1 MAKTML
7 IDAAHSEEI
16 RVVVADDNN
25 KIQEFE
31 VETSGKEMTKG
42 NVYIAEIN
50 RVEPSLQAAFVSYG
64 ANRNG
69 FLAFG
74 EIHPEYFD
82 LPKAEKKALL
92 EELDE
97 IAEKRKQRM
106 EERDQ
111 EFERRRAERAER
123 KAAKKAPRNIE
134 ADDIEDTD
142 DSTDD
147 DDIADAQ
154 PNSAPDTLNLTAEE
168 LEEDARAMALA
179 NAMMESLDEDGN
191 PIPASSGN
199 KKQNQGGRRGGPAK
213 RPRRHSRSEKSA
225 PADADGNKDVDGNKK
240 EASSSK
246 KKTSRPARKSSDD
259 ASDDA
264 SKAKKPTRARKTTT
278 KAKEISE
285 DDSDNAK
292 ERTVPIHRRYAIEDV
307 LKEGQKILVQV
318 RKEERGTKGAALT
331 TYVSMPGRFT
341 VLMPNTP
348 YAGGISRKIND
359 QEERV
364 ALKKIYDDLK
374 IPKGMGLIMR
384 TAGGGHDKDLIKRD
398 LKNLTTRWK
407 QIQKDFKD
415 PEKELPALVHED
427 GSLIVRAVRDMFT
440 DDIESIHVSGKRAY
454 DSAKDYMKFLMP
466 ESAKVV
472 KEYKGT
478 TPIFTEYGVEQALNK
493 LHHSK
498 VELPSGGYL
507 IINPTEALI
516 SIDVNSGR
524 NTSERNIE
532 ETAYK
537 TNLEAADE
545 VARQLRMRD
554 LAGLVVIDFI
564 DMEDRR
570 NERNVERAMKKAVR
584 KDRARIQVGGI
595 SDFGLLEMSRQRLR
609 PSMEESTY
617 IDCPHC
623 NGTGV
628 VPSLATS
635 GLMLL
640 RNLEDKN
647 VRGKA
652 DRIVITMHTDLAIY
666 ILNHKREQIKE
677 MESRLKIQIQIK
689 TDDKYDVPDHRLELI
704 VLSADGKEA
713 SQTKEIKL
721 REQAEKGP
729 EARYRGKQNKGGR
742 GSNNKS
748 DNSGNNKRKGR
759 GGKKADN
766 ADKDSRQDN
775 RNDKS
780 AKDSNERSSQNKKP
794 ALKSAK
800 TDQAESKNAS
810 TDKKA
815 EEKKETKPARKP
827 ARRASSKATEKAEVK
842 EAPKDAP
849 KKEAEKP
856 KPAPAKG
863 IVVQKIDADGNAAV
877 SQNKEKKSVVKS
889 WWSRS

>member
-1 MAKTML
+1 MAKKML
-7 IDAAHSEEI
+7 IDAAHTEEL
-16 RVVVADDNN
+16 RVVVADDNQR
-25 KIQEFE
+25 IQEFE
-31 VETSGKEMTKG
+31 VETTGKEMTKG

-64 ANRNG
+64 GNRNG

-82 LPKAEKKALL
+82 LPKAEKKALMEEL
-92 EELDE
+92 EE
-97 IAEKRKQRM
+97 IADKRRQRM

-111 EFERRRAERAER
+111 EFERRREEREAR
-123 KAAKKAPRNIE
+123 KQAKKAPKRASAE
-134 ADDIEDTD
+134 SAEDTD
-142 DSTDD
+142 NDD
-147 DDIADAQ
+147 DDDA
-154 PNSAPDTLNLTAEE
+154 PIVKPSSAPDALNLSAEE

-179 NAMMESLDEDGN
+179 NAMADSIDDDSA
-191 PIPASSGN
+191 PKSGA
-199 KKQNQGGRRGGPAK
+199 KKSGAK
-213 RPRRHSRSEKSA
+213 RTNRKQQVRRPRRHSDKKASEDTKISEKKDASA
-225 PADADGNKDVDGNKK
+225 EGVKK
-240 EASSSK
+240 P
-246 KKTSRPARKSSDD
+246 SRPRRKP
-259 ASDDA
+259 ASAEGTNDEA
-264 SKAKKPTRARKTTT
+264 KKKPTRARKTTT
-278 KAKEISE
+278 KAKEIVQDESE
-285 DDSDNAK
+285 TATK

-307 LKEGQKILVQV
+307 MKEGQKILVQV

-359 QEERV
+359 TEERV
-364 ALKKIYDDLK
+364 ALKKVYEELK

-384 TAGGGHDKDLIKRD
+384 TAGGGHDKELIKRD
-398 LKNLTTRWK
+398 FKNLTARWK

-415 PEKELPALVHED
+415 KEKTLPALVHED

-440 DDIESIHVSGKRAY
+440 DDIEAIHVSGQRAY
-454 DSAKDYMKFLMP
+454 ATAKDYMKFLMP

-472 KEYKGT
+472 KEYKDT

-493 LHHSK
+493 LHHTR

-507 IINPTEALI
+507 VINPTEALI

-524 NTSERNIE
+524 NTAERNIE

-537 TNLEAADE
+537 TNLEAAEE
-545 VARQLRMRD
+545 VGRQLRMRD
-554 LAGLVVIDFI
+554 LAGLVVVDFI

-617 IDCPHC
+617 IECPHC

-628 VPSLATS
+628 VPSLATAA
-635 GLMLL
+635 LMLM

-647 VRGKA
+647 TRGKA
-652 DRIVITMHTDLAIY
+652 DRILVTMHTDLAIY

-677 MESRLKIQIQIK
+677 MESRLKIQIQLK

-704 VLSADGKEA
+704 VLSADGKES
-713 SQTKEIKL
+713 SQTKDIKL

-729 EARYRGKQNKGGR
+729 ETRYRGKPN
-742 GSNNKS
+742 
-748 DNSGNNKRKGR
+748 KGR
-759 GGKKADN
+759 GKQDAKDGKRGRGRNAKNDDGKKEAKPRQQKKADGEKPN
-766 ADKDSRQDN
+766 KTPRNKPSDKAENSSKVNKSQEASAPKKDDN
-775 RNDKS
+775 KAPR
-780 AKDSNERSSQNKKP
+780 KP
-794 ALKSAK
+794 RKAPVKAEIK
-800 TDQAESKNAS
+800 ESKA
-810 TDKKA
+810 
-815 EEKKETKPARKP
+815 PA
-827 ARRASSKATEKAEVK
+827 A
-842 EAPKDAP
+842 
-849 KKEAEKP
+849 KEAEKAPKAAKP
-856 KPAPAKG
+856 KPPAKG
-863 IVVQKIDADGNAAV
+863 IQVEKIDSDGNAAV

>member
-1 MAKTML
+1 MAKKML
-7 IDAAHSEEI
+7 IDAAHTEEL
-16 RVVVADDNN
+16 RVVVADDNQR
-25 KIQEFE
+25 IQEFE
-31 VETSGKEMTKG
+31 VETTGKEMTKG

-64 ANRNG
+64 GNRNG

-82 LPKAEKKALL
+82 LPKAEKKALMEEL
-92 EELDE
+92 EE
-97 IAEKRKQRM
+97 IADKRRQRM

-111 EFERRRAERAER
+111 EFERLREERESR
-123 KAAKKAPRNIE
+123 KQAKKAPKR
-134 ADDIEDTD
+134 ASAEDTEA
-142 DSTDD
+142 TDD
-147 DDIADAQ
+147 DDDNDDA
-154 PNSAPDTLNLTAEE
+154 PIVKPSSAPDALNLSAEE

-179 NAMMESLDEDGN
+179 NAMADSIDDDSA
-191 PIPASSGN
+191 PKSGT
-199 KKQNQGGRRGGPAK
+199 KKTGAK
-213 RPRRHSRSEKSA
+213 RTNRKQQVRRPRRHSDKKASEDTKTSEKKDASA
-225 PADADGNKDVDGNKK
+225 EGVKK
-240 EASSSK
+240 P
-246 KKTSRPARKSSDD
+246 SRPRRKP
-259 ASDDA
+259 ASAEGTNDEA
-264 SKAKKPTRARKTTT
+264 KKKPTRARKTTT
-278 KAKEISE
+278 KAKEIVQDESE
-285 DDSDNAK
+285 TATK

-307 LKEGQKILVQV
+307 MKEGQKILVQV

-348 YAGGISRKIND
+348 YAGGISRKINNT
-359 QEERV
+359 EERV
-364 ALKKIYDDLK
+364 ALKKVYEELK

-384 TAGGGHDKDLIKRD
+384 TAGGGHDKELIKRD
-398 LKNLTTRWK
+398 FKNLTARWK

-415 PEKELPALVHED
+415 KEKTLPALVHED

-440 DDIESIHVSGKRAY
+440 DDIEAIHVSGQRAY
-454 DSAKDYMKFLMP
+454 ATAKDYMKFLMP

-472 KEYKGT
+472 KEYKDT

-493 LHHSK
+493 LHHTR

-507 IINPTEALI
+507 VINPTEALI

-524 NTSERNIE
+524 NTAERNIE

-537 TNLEAADE
+537 TNLEAAEE
-545 VARQLRMRD
+545 VGRQLRMRD
-554 LAGLVVIDFI
+554 LAGLVVVDFI

-617 IDCPHC
+617 IECPHC

-628 VPSLATS
+628 VPSLATAA
-635 GLMLL
+635 LMLM

-647 VRGKA
+647 TRGKA
-652 DRIVITMHTDLAIY
+652 DRILVTMHTDLAIY

-677 MESRLKIQIQIK
+677 MESRLKIQIQLK

-704 VLSADGKEA
+704 VLSADGKES
-713 SQTKEIKL
+713 SQTKDIKL

-729 EARYRGKQNKGGR
+729 ETRYRGKPN
-742 GSNNKS
+742 
-748 DNSGNNKRKGR
+748 KGR
-759 GGKKADN
+759 GKQDAKDGKRGRGRNAKNDDGKKEAKPRQQKKADGEKPN
-766 ADKDSRQDN
+766 RTPRNKPSDKAEDSPKANKSQEASAPKKDDN
-775 RNDKS
+775 KAPR
-780 AKDSNERSSQNKKP
+780 KP
-794 ALKSAK
+794 RKAPVKAEIK
-800 TDQAESKNAS
+800 ESKA
-810 TDKKA
+810 
-815 EEKKETKPARKP
+815 PA
-827 ARRASSKATEKAEVK
+827 A
-842 EAPKDAP
+842 
-849 KKEAEKP
+849 KEAEKAPKAAKP
-856 KPAPAKG
+856 KPPVKG
-863 IVVQKIDADGNAAV
+863 IQVEKIDSDGNAAV

>member
-1 MAKTML
+1 MAKKML

-16 RVVVADDNN
+16 RVVVADENQR
-25 KIQEFE
+25 IQEFE

-82 LPKAEKKALL
+82 LPKAEKKALM

-97 IAEKRKQRM
+97 IADKRRQRM
-106 EERDQ
+106 EEREQ
-111 EFERRRAERAER
+111 EHERRREEREAR
-123 KAAKKAPRNIE
+123 KKAKKAAASKANTSI
-134 ADDIEDTD
+134 DD

-147 DDIADAQ
+147 DDVTDAQ
-154 PNSAPDTLNLTAEE
+154 PNSAPDTLNLSAEE
-168 LEEDARAMALA
+168 LEEDARALALA
-179 NAMMESLDEDGN
+179 NAMADDIGDEGK
-191 PIPASSGN
+191 PT
-199 KKQNQGGRRGGPAK
+199 AK
-213 RPRRHSRSEKSA
+213 PKRSPRKAQTRRPRRHSDKKAPSTSEDNDTK
-225 PADADGNKDVDGNKK
+225 KD
-240 EASSSK
+240 ASSNEEK
-246 KKTSRPARKSSDD
+246 PKRQTRARKKPVTEATEGTSEEQ
-259 ASDDA
+259 
-264 SKAKKPTRARKTTT
+264 KKKPTRARKTTT
-278 KAKEISE
+278 KAKEIVE
-285 DDSDNAK
+285 DESDKTK

-331 TYVSMPGRFT
+331 TYISMPGRFT

-359 QEERV
+359 AEERSS
-364 ALKKIYDDLK
+364 LKKIYDGLK

-384 TAGGGHDKDLIKRD
+384 TAGGGHDEDLIKRD
-398 LKNLTTRWK
+398 FKNLTSRWK
-407 QIQKDFKD
+407 NIQKDFKD
-415 PEKELPALVHED
+415 KEKQLPALVHED

-440 DDIESIHVSGKRAY
+440 DDIEAIHVSGSRAY
-454 DSAKDYMKFLMP
+454 ETTKDYMKFLMP

-478 TPIFTEYGVEQALNK
+478 TPIFTEHGVEQALNR

-524 NTSERNIE
+524 NTTEKNIE

-554 LAGLVVIDFI
+554 LAGLVVVDFI

-617 IDCPHC
+617 ESCPHC

-628 VPSLATS
+628 VPTHAT
-635 GLMLL
+635 GALMLL

-652 DRIVITMHTDLAIY
+652 DRIVMTMHTDLAIY

-677 MESRLKIQIQIK
+677 MESRLKIQIQLK
-689 TDDKYDVPDHRLELI
+689 TDDKYDIPDHRLELI
-704 VLSADGKEA
+704 VLSADGKES
-713 SQTKEIKL
+713 SQTKEVKL

-729 EARYRGKQNKGGR
+729 EARYRGKP
-742 GSNNKS
+742 
-748 DNSGNNKRKGR
+748 NKRKSN
-759 GGKKADN
+759 K
-766 ADKDSRQDN
+766 DK
-775 RNDKS
+775 RN
-780 AKDSNERSSQNKKP
+780 
-794 ALKSAK
+794 
-800 TDQAESKNAS
+800 SKNAS
-810 TDKKA
+810 DKKPDDKKDVKGKPQKNSDKDSKSSRRTPANKKADSKKPEEKKDQTKDKAEAKSDDKPKRTRKAPAKKAESKEQDKKA
-815 EEKKETKPARKP
+815 EVKSTEAKEA
-827 ARRASSKATEKAEVK
+827 KAEKA
-842 EAPKDAP
+842 PK
-849 KKEAEKP
+849 AEKP
-856 KPAPAKG
+856 KPPAKG
-863 IVVQKIDADGNAAV
+863 IVVETIDAEGNAAV